1 MYDMNILQTI
11 FSNHFEYIQYVLHP
25 NKNVMDNI
33 NKMIHCHDP
42 SYGGA
47 FFGCP
52 HCGNLKFV
60 PFSCK
65 SRFCPSCGNMYNQK
79 RAFRMSCKLVSCN
92 HRHCVFT
99 IPEELRIFFLKDHFL
114 LNCLFHSV
122 RDVVLRMFFKL
133 NKSEN
138 FTPGFICV
146 LHTFGRDLKWN
157 PHIHALISEGGPG
170 NFTSWRPNT
179 HFDYTF
185 LRLAF
190 RKVLL
195 EKLSL
200 HLGDP
205 FKKIKNKI
213 YKDHPDGFYVRAK
226 PNLCSP
232 DITVK
237 YISRYL
243 GRPVIATSR
252 IDGYDGEFVTFHY
265 QRHED
270 HKTITECILAIDFI
284 KRLIM
289 HIPDKHFKMVRY
301 YGIYAKHHKQEK
313 NIRKCLSSQKQRYL
327 SNLLDWRNSILL
339 SFGYD
344 PLSCPE
350 CGTSMLVLEVYPKKL
365 HYLNV
370 TERLWDMDSSIPLI
384 LSLPSDSAA

>member
-1 MYDMNILQTI
+1 MCKKNILQTI
-11 FSNHFEYIQYVLHP
+11 FSDHFEYVQYVIRP
-25 NKNVMDNI
+25 GKNVMDNI
-33 NKMIHCHDP
+33 DRMIHCHDP
-42 SYGGA
+42 SFGGA

-99 IPEELRIFFLKDHFL
+99 IPEELRIFFLYDRSL

-122 RDVVLRMFFKL
+122 RDVILHMFFKL
-133 NKSEN
+133 NKSEH

-157 PHIHALISEGGPG
+157 PHIHALISEGGAG
-170 NFTSWRPNT
+170 NFTPWRPNT
-179 HFDYTF
+179 HFDYNF

-195 EKLSL
+195 EQLSL
-200 HLGDP
+200 KLGP
-205 FKKIKNKI
+205 SFKKLKNQI
-213 YKDHPDGFYVRAK
+213 YKNHPEGFYVRAK

-232 DITVK
+232 DITIK

-252 IDGYDGEFVTFHY
+252 LDAYNGDSVTFHY

-270 HKTITECILAIDFI
+270 HKTITECIPAIDFI
-284 KRLIM
+284 KRLIV
-289 HIPDKHFKMVRY
+289 HIPDRHFKMVRY

-313 NIRKCLSSQKQRYL
+313 NLRKCLSHQKRQYL
-327 SNLLDWRNSILL
+327 SRLLDWRNSILL
-339 SFGYD
+339 TFGYD
-344 PLSCPE
+344 PLRCSE
-350 CGTSMLVLEVYPKKL
+350 CGTSMLVLEVYHKKTAL
-365 HYLNV
+365 F
-370 TERLWDMDSSIPLI
+370 ERYRKVMGYG
-384 LSLPSDSAA
+384 

>member
-1 MYDMNILQTI
+1 MCKKNILQTI
-11 FSNHFEYIQYVLHP
+11 FSDHFEYIQYVIRP
-25 NKNVMDNI
+25 GKNVMDNI
-33 NKMIHCHDP
+33 DRMIHCHDP
-42 SYGGA
+42 SFGGA

-79 RAFRMSCKLVSCN
+79 RAFRMSSKLVSCN

-99 IPEELRIFFLKDHFL
+99 IPQELRIFFLNDRSL

-122 RDVVLRMFFKL
+122 RDVILRMFFRL
-133 NKSEN
+133 NKSEH

-157 PHIHALISEGGPG
+157 PHIHALISEGGAG
-170 NFTSWRPNT
+170 NFTPWRPNT
-179 HFDYTF
+179 HFDYNF
-185 LRLAF
+185 LRRAF

-195 EKLSL
+195 EQLSFKLGSS
-200 HLGDP
+200 
-205 FKKIKNKI
+205 FKKLKNQI

-232 DITVK
+232 DITIK

-252 IDGYDGEFVTFHY
+252 IDSYDGDSVTFHY

-270 HKTITECILAIDFI
+270 HKTITECIPAIDFI
-284 KRLIM
+284 KRLIV
-289 HIPDKHFKMVRY
+289 HIPDRHFKMVRY

-313 NIRKCLSSQKQRYL
+313 NLRKCLSPQKRQYL
-327 SNLLDWRNSILL
+327 SRLLDWRNSILL
-339 SFGYD
+339 TFGYD
-344 PLSCPE
+344 PLRCSE
-350 CGTSMLVLEVYPKKL
+350 CGTSMLVLEVYHKKTAL
-365 HYLNV
+365 F
-370 TERLWDMDSSIPLI
+370 ERYRKVLGYG
-384 LSLPSDSAA
+384 